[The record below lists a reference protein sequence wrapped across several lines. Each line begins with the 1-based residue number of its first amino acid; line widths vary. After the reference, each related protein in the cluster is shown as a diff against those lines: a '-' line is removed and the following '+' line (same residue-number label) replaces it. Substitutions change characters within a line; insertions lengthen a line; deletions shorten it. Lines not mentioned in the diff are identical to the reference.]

1 MKTKIEKKAAVL
13 LDAAINEVF
22 TALHIEFKTKSGDIT
37 PEQDSFLTYY
47 KSQLEKLI
55 IEQVK
60 QNL

>member
-1 MKTKIEKKAAVL
+1 METKLQRKAAEL

-22 TALHIEFKTKSGDIT
+22 TALHVEFKTQSGDIT
-37 PEQDSFLTYY
+37 PQQDSFLTYY
-47 KSQLEKLI
+47 KKQLESLI